1 MAKSA
6 PNCSLNNVALR
17 MGDMELYEKEPTVTR
32 AMALAL
38 MRQAQEYLLAIK
50 EEEAS
55 SHLQRAVDTLLK
67 TKTAGAA

>member
-1 MAKSA
+1 
-6 PNCSLNNVALR
+6 
-17 MGDMELYEKEPTVTR
+17 MELYEKEPTVTR

-67 TKTAGAA
+67 TKTAGSA

>member
-6 PNCSLNNVALR
+6 PNCSLNSVALGT
-17 MGDMELYEKEPTVTR
+17 GDMELYEKEPTVTR

-38 MRQAQEYLLAIK
+38 MRQAQEYLAAIK

-67 TKTAGAA
+67 TKTTGSA

>member
-1 MAKSA
+1 
-6 PNCSLNNVALR
+6 
-17 MGDMELYEKEPTVTR
+17 MELYEKEPTVTR

-55 SHLQRAVDTLLK
+55 MP
-67 TKTAGAA
+67 